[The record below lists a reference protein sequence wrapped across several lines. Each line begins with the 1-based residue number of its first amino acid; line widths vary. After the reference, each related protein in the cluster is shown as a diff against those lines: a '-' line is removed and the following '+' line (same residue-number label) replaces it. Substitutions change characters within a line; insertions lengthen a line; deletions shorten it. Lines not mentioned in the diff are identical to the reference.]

1 MRTAQITHIA
11 RRSTVWVMS
20 AMWLAAMALHAG
32 RASTNTVQPAA
43 AVTNDSAAAAPAF
56 MLDEDTMRSIVT
68 ITGSRGAGTGF
79 IASHNGKIYLFSNVH
94 VLMGNANMRFLNNR
108 GEAFYPV
115 AMEAASDRDVVRLT
129 LRTPPRHSLKIDT
142 PGAVNVPVA
151 VCGNAE
157 GEDVMRSVGGT
168 IVGVGPI
175 KIETDAQF
183 VRGHSGSP
191 ILTSDGRVLGI
202 ATYVKRGN
210 PDWVSTNTPFSVTR
224 RFGYRLDNIKS
235 WIKVDP
241 AWFKSEAEFLRQREE
256 KLYQLTALLD
266 IWAEDPYWQQLPEDY
281 TSVLHRGMMDW
292 VRAHN
297 ERIASNQRRLLSARA
312 SHSKAAELSRE
323 FHEQLRQDAEV
334 LKREMHVMWQGPRPR
349 WHLAFFK
356 DYAADLD
363 AWHSTLLKAVDHL
376 VLLHASYNP
385 VVVKQRTQ
393 P

>member
-1 MRTAQITHIA
+1 
-11 RRSTVWVMS
+11 
-20 AMWLAAMALHAG
+20 MWLAAMALHAG
-32 RASTNTVQPAA
+32 RVSTNTVEAAA
-43 AVTNDSAAAAPAF
+43 AVTNDSTATAPSF
-56 MLDEDTMRSIVT
+56 VLDETIMRNIVT

-79 IASHNGKIYLFSNVH
+79 LASHHGKIYLFSNVH

-129 LRTPPRHSLKIDT
+129 LRAAPQHSLTIGT

-175 KIETDAQF
+175 KIETDAKF

-210 PDWVSTNTPFSVTR
+210 PDWVSTNTPFSVAR

-256 KLYQLTALLD
+256 KLQQLTALLD
-266 IWAEDPYWQQLPEDY
+266 IWGEDPYWQPLPEDY
-281 TSVLHRGMMDW
+281 TGVLHRGMTDW
-292 VRAHN
+292 VHAHN

-312 SHSKAAELSRE
+312 SESKAAELSRD

-334 LKREMHVMWQGPRPR
+334 LKREIHVMWQGPRPR

-363 AWHSTLLKAVDHL
+363 AWHTTLLKAVDYL
-376 VLLHASYNP
+376 VLVHASYNP
-385 VVVKQRTQ
+385 VVIKQHRQ